1 MRMWM
6 FGLCAGLLVAG
17 CGAPADYTL
26 TVTRGGQQ
34 LARFDLA
41 ALQALPQT
49 RITTPGTGN
58 SGEQDGPAVGA
69 VLQKAGAATFT
80 SVAVT
85 GDEGTRTFTA
95 AEVAGAVL
103 DVTNRGTT
111 KFAATGV
118 GQDRWVR
125 TVTELAVNP

>member
-1 MRMWM
+1 MRIWVV
-6 FGLCAGLLVAG
+6 LACAGLLGAG
-17 CGAPADYTL
+17 CAAPASYAL

-58 SGEQDGPAVGA
+58 GGEQDGPSVAA
-69 VLQKAGAATFT
+69 VLEKAGATTFT
-80 SVAVT
+80 GVAVT

-95 AEVAGAVL
+95 AEVVGAVL

-111 KFAATGV
+111 KFASAAL

-125 TVTELAVNP
+125 NVTEVEVEP